1 MEEQAENRN
10 KRKLNI
16 DWEEVLPGRNDDVP
30 AELIVK
36 KSGPP
41 TPAQKSVP
49 MSDDPGSGEELDRQ
63 IPDQELGV
71 RIARMKD
78 TYSKVRHC
86 LPDKGKKILATV
98 TRLEKECERRRLA
111 GAVPDID
118 GCDKLTQSPSSD
130 ASDCFTQRTP
140 SPQIQSKSSF
150 TSVFRE
156 KMEENRDCRE
166 ANAFDKELSILAHC
180 DRRKMRSDGDL
191 SQRGRQKVRS
201 SSRKWPFHKG
211 DKSFNSNGSQKDRAS
226 LTCPSHQSGE
236 NSSSCLPKKKESFEV
251 LPSKNPR
258 LRKEQNLVLLDEDE
272 SPVED
277 ASEESEGSLHIE
289 TTEQADEFAECMI
302 DAKIY
307 YPSRVDPESV
317 EICYTD
323 INHLAPAA
331 YLTSPIMN
339 FYIRY
344 LQLQASPTNRAI
356 RDCHF
361 FNTYFYSKLKE
372 AVSHK
377 DSVSHLNWSLKE
389 TLKQLELDKEDE
401 SGPIILH
408 LDSLKLH
415 CSLSIFSN
423 IRSFLKEEWNYL
435 KQEVSPSDLPIAER
449 IWQHLPRRIDDR
461 IIPVPQQKNDYDCGL
476 FVLFFMERF
485 MEEAPERLKK
495 KDLAMFGKR
504 WFRPEE
510 ASGLRI
516 KIRNLLK
523 KQFQIS
529 SAECC
534 NSKSLTSPV
543 NLRKGSDLNSDLR
556 APGSF
561 EPKQKQILKLFMFP
575 ILIVPV
581 PSGGANKYGARPL
594 RLENSMHLCPL
605 VGFWIQ

>member
-118 GCDKLTQSPSSD
+118 GCDKLTQSPSSG
-130 ASDCFTQRTP
+130 A
-140 SPQIQSKSSF
+140 
-150 TSVFRE
+150 
-156 KMEENRDCRE
+156 
-166 ANAFDKELSILAHC
+166 
-180 DRRKMRSDGDL
+180 
-191 SQRGRQKVRS
+191 
-201 SSRKWPFHKG
+201 
-211 DKSFNSNGSQKDRAS
+211 
-226 LTCPSHQSGE
+226 
-236 NSSSCLPKKKESFEV
+236 ESTYIVKRIESYNIFP
-251 LPSKNPR
+251 LKQN
-258 LRKEQNLVLLDEDE
+258 EQNLVLLDEDE

-361 FNTYFYSKLKE
+361 FNTYFYRFCKPFKLE
-372 AVSHK
+372 SEG
-377 DSVSHLNWSLKE
+377 NTE
-389 TLKQLELDKEDE
+389 TA
-401 SGPIILH
+401 
-408 LDSLKLH
+408 
-415 CSLSIFSN
+415 
-423 IRSFLKEEWNYL
+423 RASFLKEEWNYL

-529 SAECC
+529 SAECF
-534 NSKSLTSPV
+534 

-581 PSGGANKYGARPL
+581 PSVGANKYGARPL

>member
-111 GAVPDID
+111 GAVPVCLDID
-118 GCDKLTQSPSSD
+118 GCDKLTQSPSSGFRTW
-130 ASDCFTQRTP
+130 ASA
-140 SPQIQSKSSF
+140 KS
-150 TSVFRE
+150 RP
-156 KMEENRDCRE
+156 
-166 ANAFDKELSILAHC
+166 
-180 DRRKMRSDGDL
+180 
-191 SQRGRQKVRS
+191 RG
-201 SSRKWPFHKG
+201 G
-211 DKSFNSNGSQKDRAS
+211 A
-226 LTCPSHQSGE
+226 
-236 NSSSCLPKKKESFEV
+236 ESTYIVKRIESYNIFP
-251 LPSKNPR
+251 LKQN
-258 LRKEQNLVLLDEDE
+258 EQNLVLLDEDE

-361 FNTYFYSKLKE
+361 FNTYFYRFCKPFKLE
-372 AVSHK
+372 SEGNTETARA
-377 DSVSHLNWSLKE
+377 SVHWSLVIICIP
-389 TLKQLELDKEDE
+389 DKEDE

-461 IIPVPQQKNDYDCGL
+461 IIPV
-476 FVLFFMERF
+476 VVH
-485 MEEAPERLKK
+485 PETG
-495 KDLAMFGKR
+495 A
-504 WFRPEE
+504 
-510 ASGLRI
+510 
-516 KIRNLLK
+516 
-523 KQFQIS
+523 
-529 SAECC
+529 
-534 NSKSLTSPV
+534 V

-581 PSGGANKYGARPL
+581 PSVGANKYGARPL

>member
-111 GAVPDID
+111 GAVPVCLDID
-118 GCDKLTQSPSSD
+118 GCDKLTQSPSSG
-130 ASDCFTQRTP
+130 A
-140 SPQIQSKSSF
+140 
-150 TSVFRE
+150 
-156 KMEENRDCRE
+156 
-166 ANAFDKELSILAHC
+166 
-180 DRRKMRSDGDL
+180 
-191 SQRGRQKVRS
+191 
-201 SSRKWPFHKG
+201 
-211 DKSFNSNGSQKDRAS
+211 
-226 LTCPSHQSGE
+226 
-236 NSSSCLPKKKESFEV
+236 ESTYIVKRIESYNIFP
-251 LPSKNPR
+251 LKQN
-258 LRKEQNLVLLDEDE
+258 EQNLVLLDEDE

-361 FNTYFYSKLKE
+361 FNTYFYRFCKPFKLE
-372 AVSHK
+372 SEGNTETARA
-377 DSVSHLNWSLKE
+377 SVHWSLVIICIP
-389 TLKQLELDKEDE
+389 DKEDE

-461 IIPVPQQKNDYDCGL
+461 IIPV
-476 FVLFFMERF
+476 VVH
-485 MEEAPERLKK
+485 PETG
-495 KDLAMFGKR
+495 A
-504 WFRPEE
+504 
-510 ASGLRI
+510 
-516 KIRNLLK
+516 
-523 KQFQIS
+523 
-529 SAECC
+529 
-534 NSKSLTSPV
+534 V

-581 PSGGANKYGARPL
+581 PSVGANKYGARPL

>member
-111 GAVPDID
+111 GAVPVCLDID
-118 GCDKLTQSPSSD
+118 GCDKLTQSPSSGVRTW
-130 ASDCFTQRTP
+130 ASAKSRP
-140 SPQIQSKSSF
+140 RGVKKSK
-150 TSVFRE
+150 
-156 KMEENRDCRE
+156 
-166 ANAFDKELSILAHC
+166 
-180 DRRKMRSDGDL
+180 
-191 SQRGRQKVRS
+191 Q
-201 SSRKWPFHKG
+201 
-211 DKSFNSNGSQKDRAS
+211 
-226 LTCPSHQSGE
+226 
-236 NSSSCLPKKKESFEV
+236 
-251 LPSKNPR
+251 
-258 LRKEQNLVLLDEDE
+258 EQNLVLLDEDE

-361 FNTYFYSKLKE
+361 FNTYFYRFCKPFKLE
-372 AVSHK
+372 SEGNIETARA
-377 DSVSHLNWSLKE
+377 SVHWSLVIICIP
-389 TLKQLELDKEDE
+389 DKEDE

-495 KDLAMFGKR
+495 KDLAMVVVH
-504 WFRPEE
+504 PETVQV
-510 ASGLRI
+510 LHR
-516 KIRNLLK
+516 
-523 KQFQIS
+523 FS
-529 SAECC
+529 SD
-534 NSKSLTSPV
+534 PF

-561 EPKQKQILKLFMFP
+561 KPKQKQILKLFMFP

-581 PSGGANKYGARPL
+581 PSVGAN
-594 RLENSMHLCPL
+594 N
-605 VGFWIQ
+605 

>member
-111 GAVPDID
+111 GAVPVCLDID
-118 GCDKLTQSPSSD
+118 GCDKLTQSPSSGVRTW
-130 ASDCFTQRTP
+130 ASAKSRP
-140 SPQIQSKSSF
+140 RGVKKSK
-150 TSVFRE
+150 
-156 KMEENRDCRE
+156 
-166 ANAFDKELSILAHC
+166 
-180 DRRKMRSDGDL
+180 
-191 SQRGRQKVRS
+191 Q
-201 SSRKWPFHKG
+201 
-211 DKSFNSNGSQKDRAS
+211 
-226 LTCPSHQSGE
+226 
-236 NSSSCLPKKKESFEV
+236 
-251 LPSKNPR
+251 
-258 LRKEQNLVLLDEDE
+258 EQNLVLLDEDE

-361 FNTYFYSKLKE
+361 FNTYFYRFCKPFKLE
-372 AVSHK
+372 SEGNIETARA
-377 DSVSHLNWSLKE
+377 SVHWSLVIICIP
-389 TLKQLELDKEDE
+389 DKEDE

-461 IIPVPQQKNDYDCGL
+461 IIPVVVHPETVQ
-476 FVLFFMERF
+476 VLHRF
-485 MEEAPERLKK
+485 
-495 KDLAMFGKR
+495 
-504 WFRPEE
+504 
-510 ASGLRI
+510 
-516 KIRNLLK
+516 
-523 KQFQIS
+523 S
-529 SAECC
+529 SD
-534 NSKSLTSPV
+534 PF

-561 EPKQKQILKLFMFP
+561 KPKQKQILKLFMFP

-581 PSGGANKYGARPL
+581 PSVGAN
-594 RLENSMHLCPL
+594 N
-605 VGFWIQ
+605 

>member
-111 GAVPDID
+111 GAVPVCLDID
-118 GCDKLTQSPSSD
+118 GCDKLTQSPSSGVRTWASAKSRPRGD

-180 DRRKMRSDGDL
+180 DRRKMSVLVDE
-191 SQRGRQKVRS
+191 SVPVVRNLAQTTMVAHGCIVELVPQ
-201 SSRKWPFHKG
+201 W
-211 DKSFNSNGSQKDRAS
+211 
-226 LTCPSHQSGE
+226 
-236 NSSSCLPKKKESFEV
+236 
-251 LPSKNPR
+251 
-258 LRKEQNLVLLDEDE
+258 EQNLVLLDEDE

-361 FNTYFYSKLKE
+361 FNTYFYRFCKPFKLE
-372 AVSHK
+372 SEGNIETARA
-377 DSVSHLNWSLKE
+377 SVHWSLVIICIP
-389 TLKQLELDKEDE
+389 DKEDE

-461 IIPVPQQKNDYDCGL
+461 IIP
-476 FVLFFMERF
+476 
-485 MEEAPERLKK
+485 
-495 KDLAMFGKR
+495 FGKR

-534 NSKSLTSPV
+534 NSKSLTSP
-543 NLRKGSDLNSDLR
+543 
-556 APGSF
+556 
-561 EPKQKQILKLFMFP
+561 
-575 ILIVPV
+575 
-581 PSGGANKYGARPL
+581 GGCSP
-594 RLENSMHLCPL
+594 
-605 VGFWIQ
+605 

>member
-111 GAVPDID
+111 GAVPVCLDID

-191 SQRGRQKVRS
+191 SQRGRQNVRS

-377 DSVSHLNWSLKE
+377 GGDKDSFFIKFRRWWKGVNIFQKSYVLI
-389 TLKQLELDKEDE
+389 
-401 SGPIILH
+401 PIH
-408 LDSLKLH
+408 
-415 CSLSIFSN
+415 
-423 IRSFLKEEWNYL
+423 EE
-435 KQEVSPSDLPIAER
+435 
-449 IWQHLPRRIDDR
+449 
-461 IIPVPQQKNDYDCGL
+461 
-476 FVLFFMERF
+476 
-485 MEEAPERLKK
+485 
-495 KDLAMFGKR
+495 
-504 WFRPEE
+504 
-510 ASGLRI
+510 
-516 KIRNLLK
+516 
-523 KQFQIS
+523 
-529 SAECC
+529 
-534 NSKSLTSPV
+534 
-543 NLRKGSDLNSDLR
+543 
-556 APGSF
+556 
-561 EPKQKQILKLFMFP
+561 
-575 ILIVPV
+575 
-581 PSGGANKYGARPL
+581 
-594 RLENSMHLCPL
+594 
-605 VGFWIQ
+605 

>member
-111 GAVPDID
+111 GAVPVCLDID
-118 GCDKLTQSPSSD
+118 GCDKLTQSPSSGVRTWASAKSRPRGD

-180 DRRKMRSDGDL
+180 DRRKMSVLVDE
-191 SQRGRQKVRS
+191 SVPVVRNLAQTTMVAHGCIVELVPQ
-201 SSRKWPFHKG
+201 W
-211 DKSFNSNGSQKDRAS
+211 
-226 LTCPSHQSGE
+226 
-236 NSSSCLPKKKESFEV
+236 
-251 LPSKNPR
+251 
-258 LRKEQNLVLLDEDE
+258 EQNLVLLDEDE

-307 YPSRVDPESV
+307 YPSRYSSDPFFRWVDPESV

-361 FNTYFYSKLKE
+361 FNTYFYRFCKPFKLE
-372 AVSHK
+372 SEGNIETARA
-377 DSVSHLNWSLKE
+377 SVHWSLVIICIP
-389 TLKQLELDKEDE
+389 DKEDE

-534 NSKSLTSPV
+534 NSKSLTSP
-543 NLRKGSDLNSDLR
+543 
-556 APGSF
+556 
-561 EPKQKQILKLFMFP
+561 
-575 ILIVPV
+575 
-581 PSGGANKYGARPL
+581 GGCSP
-594 RLENSMHLCPL
+594 
-605 VGFWIQ
+605 

>member
-111 GAVPDID
+111 GAVPVCLDID
-118 GCDKLTQSPSSD
+118 GCDKLTQSPSSGVRTW
-130 ASDCFTQRTP
+130 ASAKSRP
-140 SPQIQSKSSF
+140 RGVKKSK
-150 TSVFRE
+150 
-156 KMEENRDCRE
+156 
-166 ANAFDKELSILAHC
+166 
-180 DRRKMRSDGDL
+180 
-191 SQRGRQKVRS
+191 Q
-201 SSRKWPFHKG
+201 
-211 DKSFNSNGSQKDRAS
+211 
-226 LTCPSHQSGE
+226 
-236 NSSSCLPKKKESFEV
+236 
-251 LPSKNPR
+251 
-258 LRKEQNLVLLDEDE
+258 EQNLVLLDEDE

-361 FNTYFYSKLKE
+361 FNTYFYRFCKPFKLE
-372 AVSHK
+372 SEGNIETARA
-377 DSVSHLNWSLKE
+377 SVHWSLVIICIP
-389 TLKQLELDKEDE
+389 DKEDE

-534 NSKSLTSPV
+534 NSKSLTSP
-543 NLRKGSDLNSDLR
+543 
-556 APGSF
+556 
-561 EPKQKQILKLFMFP
+561 
-575 ILIVPV
+575 
-581 PSGGANKYGARPL
+581 GGCSP
-594 RLENSMHLCPL
+594 
-605 VGFWIQ
+605 

>member
-1 MEEQAENRN
+1 
-10 KRKLNI
+10 
-16 DWEEVLPGRNDDVP
+16 
-30 AELIVK
+30 
-36 KSGPP
+36 
-41 TPAQKSVP
+41 
-49 MSDDPGSGEELDRQ
+49 
-63 IPDQELGV
+63 
-71 RIARMKD
+71 
-78 TYSKVRHC
+78 
-86 LPDKGKKILATV
+86 
-98 TRLEKECERRRLA
+98 
-111 GAVPDID
+111 
-118 GCDKLTQSPSSD
+118 
-130 ASDCFTQRTP
+130 
-140 SPQIQSKSSF
+140 
-150 TSVFRE
+150 
-156 KMEENRDCRE
+156 MEENRDCRE

-191 SQRGRQKVRS
+191 SQRGRQNVRS

-377 DSVSHLNWSLKE
+377 GGDKDSFFIKFRRWWKGVNIFQKSYVLIPIHEDVHWSLVIICIP
-389 TLKQLELDKEDE
+389 DKEDE

-534 NSKSLTSPV
+534 NSKSLTSP
-543 NLRKGSDLNSDLR
+543 
-556 APGSF
+556 
-561 EPKQKQILKLFMFP
+561 
-575 ILIVPV
+575 
-581 PSGGANKYGARPL
+581 GGCSP
-594 RLENSMHLCPL
+594 
-605 VGFWIQ
+605 

>member
-111 GAVPDID
+111 GAVPVCLDID
-118 GCDKLTQSPSSD
+118 GCDKLTQSPSSGFRTWASAKSRPRGD

-156 KMEENRDCRE
+156 KMEEN
-166 ANAFDKELSILAHC
+166 
-180 DRRKMRSDGDL
+180 
-191 SQRGRQKVRS
+191 
-201 SSRKWPFHKG
+201 
-211 DKSFNSNGSQKDRAS
+211 
-226 LTCPSHQSGE
+226 
-236 NSSSCLPKKKESFEV
+236 
-251 LPSKNPR
+251 
-258 LRKEQNLVLLDEDE
+258 EQNLVLLDEDE

-361 FNTYFYSKLKE
+361 FNTYFYRFCKPFKLE
-372 AVSHK
+372 SEGNTETARA
-377 DSVSHLNWSLKE
+377 SVHWSLVIICIP
-389 TLKQLELDKEDE
+389 DKEDE

-529 SAECC
+529 SAECF
-534 NSKSLTSPV
+534 

-581 PSGGANKYGARPL
+581 PSVGANKYGARPL

>member
-111 GAVPDID
+111 GAVPVCLDID

-377 DSVSHLNWSLKE
+377 GGDKDSFFIKFRRWWKGVNIFQKSYVLIPIHEDVHWSLVIICIP
-389 TLKQLELDKEDE
+389 DKEDE

-534 NSKSLTSPV
+534 NSKSLTSP
-543 NLRKGSDLNSDLR
+543 
-556 APGSF
+556 
-561 EPKQKQILKLFMFP
+561 
-575 ILIVPV
+575 
-581 PSGGANKYGARPL
+581 GGCSP
-594 RLENSMHLCPL
+594 
-605 VGFWIQ
+605 

>member
-118 GCDKLTQSPSSD
+118 GCDKLTQSPSSGFRTWASAKSRPRGD

-180 DRRKMRSDGDL
+180 DRRKMR
-191 SQRGRQKVRS
+191 
-201 SSRKWPFHKG
+201 
-211 DKSFNSNGSQKDRAS
+211 
-226 LTCPSHQSGE
+226 
-236 NSSSCLPKKKESFEV
+236 KESFEV

-289 TTEQADEFAECMI
+289 TTEQADEFAEW
-302 DAKIY
+302 
-307 YPSRVDPESV
+307 VDPESV

-361 FNTYFYSKLKE
+361 FNTYFYRFCKPFKLE
-372 AVSHK
+372 SEGNTETARA
-377 DSVSHLNWSLKE
+377 SVHWSLVIICIP
-389 TLKQLELDKEDE
+389 DKEDE

-495 KDLAMFGKR
+495 KDLAMVVVH
-504 WFRPEE
+504 PETG
-510 ASGLRI
+510 A
-516 KIRNLLK
+516 
-523 KQFQIS
+523 
-529 SAECC
+529 
-534 NSKSLTSPV
+534 V

-581 PSGGANKYGARPL
+581 PSVGANKYGARPL

>member
-118 GCDKLTQSPSSD
+118 GCDKLTQSPSSGFRTW
-130 ASDCFTQRTP
+130 ASA
-140 SPQIQSKSSF
+140 KS
-150 TSVFRE
+150 RP
-156 KMEENRDCRE
+156 
-166 ANAFDKELSILAHC
+166 
-180 DRRKMRSDGDL
+180 
-191 SQRGRQKVRS
+191 RG
-201 SSRKWPFHKG
+201 G
-211 DKSFNSNGSQKDRAS
+211 A
-226 LTCPSHQSGE
+226 
-236 NSSSCLPKKKESFEV
+236 ESTYIVKRIESYNIFP
-251 LPSKNPR
+251 LKQN
-258 LRKEQNLVLLDEDE
+258 EQNLVLLDEDE

-289 TTEQADEFAECMI
+289 TTEQADEFAEW
-302 DAKIY
+302 
-307 YPSRVDPESV
+307 VDPESV

-361 FNTYFYSKLKE
+361 FNTYFYRFCKPFKLE
-372 AVSHK
+372 SEGNTETARA
-377 DSVSHLNWSLKE
+377 SVHWSLVIICIP
-389 TLKQLELDKEDE
+389 DKEDE

-581 PSGGANKYGARPL
+581 PSVGANKYGARPL

>member
-118 GCDKLTQSPSSD
+118 GCDKLTQSPSSGFRTW
-130 ASDCFTQRTP
+130 ASA
-140 SPQIQSKSSF
+140 KS
-150 TSVFRE
+150 RP
-156 KMEENRDCRE
+156 
-166 ANAFDKELSILAHC
+166 
-180 DRRKMRSDGDL
+180 
-191 SQRGRQKVRS
+191 RG
-201 SSRKWPFHKG
+201 G
-211 DKSFNSNGSQKDRAS
+211 A
-226 LTCPSHQSGE
+226 
-236 NSSSCLPKKKESFEV
+236 ESTYIVKRIESYNIFP
-251 LPSKNPR
+251 LKQN
-258 LRKEQNLVLLDEDE
+258 EQNLVLLDEDE

-361 FNTYFYSKLKE
+361 FNTYFYRFCKPFKLE
-372 AVSHK
+372 SEGNTETARA
-377 DSVSHLNWSLKE
+377 SVHWSLVIICIP
-389 TLKQLELDKEDE
+389 DKEDE

-495 KDLAMFGKR
+495 KDLAMVVVH
-504 WFRPEE
+504 PETG
-510 ASGLRI
+510 A
-516 KIRNLLK
+516 
-523 KQFQIS
+523 
-529 SAECC
+529 
-534 NSKSLTSPV
+534 V

-581 PSGGANKYGARPL
+581 PSVGANKYGARPL

>member
-111 GAVPDID
+111 GAVPVCLDID
-118 GCDKLTQSPSSD
+118 GCDKLTQSPSSGMP
-130 ASDCFTQRTP
+130 CYP
-140 SPQIQSKSSF
+140 
-150 TSVFRE
+150 
-156 KMEENRDCRE
+156 
-166 ANAFDKELSILAHC
+166 
-180 DRRKMRSDGDL
+180 GY
-191 SQRGRQKVRS
+191 
-201 SSRKWPFHKG
+201 
-211 DKSFNSNGSQKDRAS
+211 
-226 LTCPSHQSGE
+226 LTY
-236 NSSSCLPKKKESFEV
+236 KKESFEV

-289 TTEQADEFAECMI
+289 TTEQADEFAEW
-302 DAKIY
+302 
-307 YPSRVDPESV
+307 VDPESV

-361 FNTYFYSKLKE
+361 FNTYFYRFCKPFKLE
-372 AVSHK
+372 SEGNTETARA
-377 DSVSHLNWSLKE
+377 SVHWSLVIICIP
-389 TLKQLELDKEDE
+389 DKEDE

-461 IIPVPQQKNDYDCGL
+461 IIPV
-476 FVLFFMERF
+476 VVH
-485 MEEAPERLKK
+485 PETG
-495 KDLAMFGKR
+495 A
-504 WFRPEE
+504 
-510 ASGLRI
+510 
-516 KIRNLLK
+516 
-523 KQFQIS
+523 
-529 SAECC
+529 
-534 NSKSLTSPV
+534 V

-581 PSGGANKYGARPL
+581 PSVGANKYGARPL

>member
-111 GAVPDID
+111 GAVPVCLDID

-191 SQRGRQKVRS
+191 SQRGRQNVRS

-377 DSVSHLNWSLKE
+377 GGDKDSFFIKFRRWWKGVNIFQKSYVLIPIHEDVHWSLVIICIP
-389 TLKQLELDKEDE
+389 DKEDE

-534 NSKSLTSPV
+534 NSKSLTSP
-543 NLRKGSDLNSDLR
+543 
-556 APGSF
+556 
-561 EPKQKQILKLFMFP
+561 
-575 ILIVPV
+575 
-581 PSGGANKYGARPL
+581 GGCSP
-594 RLENSMHLCPL
+594 
-605 VGFWIQ
+605 

>member
-118 GCDKLTQSPSSD
+118 GCDKLTQSPSSG
-130 ASDCFTQRTP
+130 A
-140 SPQIQSKSSF
+140 
-150 TSVFRE
+150 
-156 KMEENRDCRE
+156 
-166 ANAFDKELSILAHC
+166 
-180 DRRKMRSDGDL
+180 
-191 SQRGRQKVRS
+191 
-201 SSRKWPFHKG
+201 
-211 DKSFNSNGSQKDRAS
+211 
-226 LTCPSHQSGE
+226 
-236 NSSSCLPKKKESFEV
+236 ESTYIVKRIESYNIFP
-251 LPSKNPR
+251 LKQN
-258 LRKEQNLVLLDEDE
+258 EQNLVLLDEDE

-289 TTEQADEFAECMI
+289 TTEQADEFAEW
-302 DAKIY
+302 
-307 YPSRVDPESV
+307 VDPESV

-361 FNTYFYSKLKE
+361 FNTYFYRFCKPFKLE
-372 AVSHK
+372 SEGNTETARA
-377 DSVSHLNWSLKE
+377 SVHWSLVIICIP
-389 TLKQLELDKEDE
+389 DKEDE

-461 IIPVPQQKNDYDCGL
+461 IIPV
-476 FVLFFMERF
+476 VVH
-485 MEEAPERLKK
+485 PETG
-495 KDLAMFGKR
+495 A
-504 WFRPEE
+504 
-510 ASGLRI
+510 
-516 KIRNLLK
+516 
-523 KQFQIS
+523 
-529 SAECC
+529 
-534 NSKSLTSPV
+534 V

-581 PSGGANKYGARPL
+581 PSVGANKYGARPL

>member
-111 GAVPDID
+111 GAVPVCLDID
-118 GCDKLTQSPSSD
+118 GCDKLTQSPSSGFRTW
-130 ASDCFTQRTP
+130 ASA
-140 SPQIQSKSSF
+140 KS
-150 TSVFRE
+150 RP
-156 KMEENRDCRE
+156 
-166 ANAFDKELSILAHC
+166 
-180 DRRKMRSDGDL
+180 
-191 SQRGRQKVRS
+191 RG
-201 SSRKWPFHKG
+201 G
-211 DKSFNSNGSQKDRAS
+211 A
-226 LTCPSHQSGE
+226 
-236 NSSSCLPKKKESFEV
+236 ESTYIVKRIESYNIFP
-251 LPSKNPR
+251 LKQN
-258 LRKEQNLVLLDEDE
+258 EQNLVLLDEDE

-361 FNTYFYSKLKE
+361 FNTYFYRFCKPFKLE
-372 AVSHK
+372 SEGNTETARA
-377 DSVSHLNWSLKE
+377 SVHWSLVIICIP
-389 TLKQLELDKEDE
+389 DKEDE

-534 NSKSLTSPV
+534 NSKSLTSPGV

-581 PSGGANKYGARPL
+581 PSVGANKYGARPL

>member
-111 GAVPDID
+111 GAVPVCLDID
-118 GCDKLTQSPSSD
+118 GCDKLTQSPS
-130 ASDCFTQRTP
+130 SDCFTQRTP

-191 SQRGRQKVRS
+191 SQRGRQNVRS

-377 DSVSHLNWSLKE
+377 GGDKDSFFIKFRRWWKGVNIFQKSYVLIPIHEDVHWSLVIICIP
-389 TLKQLELDKEDE
+389 DKEDE

-461 IIPVPQQKNDYDCGL
+461 IIP
-476 FVLFFMERF
+476 RF

-534 NSKSLTSPV
+534 NSKSLTSP
-543 NLRKGSDLNSDLR
+543 
-556 APGSF
+556 
-561 EPKQKQILKLFMFP
+561 
-575 ILIVPV
+575 
-581 PSGGANKYGARPL
+581 GGCSP
-594 RLENSMHLCPL
+594 
-605 VGFWIQ
+605 

>member
-111 GAVPDID
+111 GAVPVCLDID
-118 GCDKLTQSPSSD
+118 GCDKLTQSPS
-130 ASDCFTQRTP
+130 SDCFTQRTP

-180 DRRKMRSDGDL
+180 DRQKMRSDGDL

-211 DKSFNSNGSQKDRAS
+211 DKSFNSNGSQKERAS

-377 DSVSHLNWSLKE
+377 GGDKDSFFIKFRRWWKGVNIFQKSYVLIPIHEDVHWSLVIICIP
-389 TLKQLELDKEDE
+389 DKEDE

-461 IIPVPQQKNDYDCGL
+461 IIP
-476 FVLFFMERF
+476 RF

-495 KDLAMFGKR
+495 KDLAMVLPAITNR
-504 WFRPEE
+504 TCYV
-510 ASGLRI
+510 SYVIYL
-516 KIRNLLK
+516 
-523 KQFQIS
+523 
-529 SAECC
+529 
-534 NSKSLTSPV
+534 
-543 NLRKGSDLNSDLR
+543 
-556 APGSF
+556 
-561 EPKQKQILKLFMFP
+561 
-575 ILIVPV
+575 
-581 PSGGANKYGARPL
+581 
-594 RLENSMHLCPL
+594 
-605 VGFWIQ
+605 

>member
-118 GCDKLTQSPSSD
+118 GCDKLTQSPSSGVRTW
-130 ASDCFTQRTP
+130 ASAKSRP
-140 SPQIQSKSSF
+140 RGVKKSK
-150 TSVFRE
+150 
-156 KMEENRDCRE
+156 
-166 ANAFDKELSILAHC
+166 
-180 DRRKMRSDGDL
+180 
-191 SQRGRQKVRS
+191 Q
-201 SSRKWPFHKG
+201 
-211 DKSFNSNGSQKDRAS
+211 
-226 LTCPSHQSGE
+226 
-236 NSSSCLPKKKESFEV
+236 
-251 LPSKNPR
+251 
-258 LRKEQNLVLLDEDE
+258 EQNLVLLDEDE

-307 YPSRVDPESV
+307 YPSRYSSDPFFRWVDPESV

-361 FNTYFYSKLKE
+361 FNTYFYRFCKPFKLE
-372 AVSHK
+372 SEGNIETARA
-377 DSVSHLNWSLKE
+377 SVHWSLVIICIP
-389 TLKQLELDKEDE
+389 DKEDE

-461 IIPVPQQKNDYDCGL
+461 IIP
-476 FVLFFMERF
+476 
-485 MEEAPERLKK
+485 
-495 KDLAMFGKR
+495 FGKR

-534 NSKSLTSPV
+534 NSKSLTSP
-543 NLRKGSDLNSDLR
+543 
-556 APGSF
+556 
-561 EPKQKQILKLFMFP
+561 
-575 ILIVPV
+575 
-581 PSGGANKYGARPL
+581 GGCSP
-594 RLENSMHLCPL
+594 
-605 VGFWIQ
+605 

>member
-118 GCDKLTQSPSSD
+118 GCDKLTQSPSSGMP
-130 ASDCFTQRTP
+130 CYP
-140 SPQIQSKSSF
+140 
-150 TSVFRE
+150 
-156 KMEENRDCRE
+156 
-166 ANAFDKELSILAHC
+166 
-180 DRRKMRSDGDL
+180 GY
-191 SQRGRQKVRS
+191 
-201 SSRKWPFHKG
+201 
-211 DKSFNSNGSQKDRAS
+211 
-226 LTCPSHQSGE
+226 LTY
-236 NSSSCLPKKKESFEV
+236 KKESFEV

-361 FNTYFYSKLKE
+361 FNTYFYRFCKPFKLE
-372 AVSHK
+372 SEGNTETARA
-377 DSVSHLNWSLKE
+377 SVHWSLVIICIP
-389 TLKQLELDKEDE
+389 DKEDE

-495 KDLAMFGKR
+495 KDLAMVVVH
-504 WFRPEE
+504 PETG
-510 ASGLRI
+510 A
-516 KIRNLLK
+516 
-523 KQFQIS
+523 
-529 SAECC
+529 
-534 NSKSLTSPV
+534 V

-581 PSGGANKYGARPL
+581 PSVGANKYGARPL

>member
-111 GAVPDID
+111 GAVPVCLDID
-118 GCDKLTQSPSSD
+118 GCDKLTQSPSSG
-130 ASDCFTQRTP
+130 A
-140 SPQIQSKSSF
+140 
-150 TSVFRE
+150 
-156 KMEENRDCRE
+156 
-166 ANAFDKELSILAHC
+166 
-180 DRRKMRSDGDL
+180 
-191 SQRGRQKVRS
+191 
-201 SSRKWPFHKG
+201 
-211 DKSFNSNGSQKDRAS
+211 
-226 LTCPSHQSGE
+226 
-236 NSSSCLPKKKESFEV
+236 ESTYIVKRIESYNIFP
-251 LPSKNPR
+251 LKQN
-258 LRKEQNLVLLDEDE
+258 EQNLVLLDEDE

-361 FNTYFYSKLKE
+361 FNTYFYRFCKPFKLE
-372 AVSHK
+372 SEGNTETARA
-377 DSVSHLNWSLKE
+377 SVHWSLVIICIP
-389 TLKQLELDKEDE
+389 DKEDE

-495 KDLAMFGKR
+495 KDLAMVVVH
-504 WFRPEE
+504 PETG
-510 ASGLRI
+510 A
-516 KIRNLLK
+516 
-523 KQFQIS
+523 
-529 SAECC
+529 
-534 NSKSLTSPV
+534 V

-581 PSGGANKYGARPL
+581 PSVGANKYGARPL

>member
-111 GAVPDID
+111 GAVPVCLDID

-156 KMEENRDCRE
+156 KMEEN
-166 ANAFDKELSILAHC
+166 
-180 DRRKMRSDGDL
+180 
-191 SQRGRQKVRS
+191 
-201 SSRKWPFHKG
+201 
-211 DKSFNSNGSQKDRAS
+211 
-226 LTCPSHQSGE
+226 
-236 NSSSCLPKKKESFEV
+236 
-251 LPSKNPR
+251 
-258 LRKEQNLVLLDEDE
+258 EQNLVLLDEDE

-361 FNTYFYSKLKE
+361 FNTYFYRFCKPFKLE
-372 AVSHK
+372 SEGNTETARA
-377 DSVSHLNWSLKE
+377 SVHWSLVIICIP
-389 TLKQLELDKEDE
+389 DKEDE

-581 PSGGANKYGARPL
+581 PSVGANKYGARPL

>member
-111 GAVPDID
+111 GAVPVCLDID
-118 GCDKLTQSPSSD
+118 GCDKLTQSPSSG
-130 ASDCFTQRTP
+130 A
-140 SPQIQSKSSF
+140 
-150 TSVFRE
+150 
-156 KMEENRDCRE
+156 
-166 ANAFDKELSILAHC
+166 
-180 DRRKMRSDGDL
+180 
-191 SQRGRQKVRS
+191 
-201 SSRKWPFHKG
+201 
-211 DKSFNSNGSQKDRAS
+211 
-226 LTCPSHQSGE
+226 
-236 NSSSCLPKKKESFEV
+236 ESTYIVKRIESYNIFP
-251 LPSKNPR
+251 LKQN
-258 LRKEQNLVLLDEDE
+258 EQNLVLLDEDE

-361 FNTYFYSKLKE
+361 FNTYFYRFCKPFKLE
-372 AVSHK
+372 SEG
-377 DSVSHLNWSLKE
+377 NTE
-389 TLKQLELDKEDE
+389 TA
-401 SGPIILH
+401 
-408 LDSLKLH
+408 
-415 CSLSIFSN
+415 
-423 IRSFLKEEWNYL
+423 RASFLKEEWNYL

-534 NSKSLTSPV
+534 NSKSLTSPGV

-581 PSGGANKYGARPL
+581 PSVGANKYGARPL

>member
-111 GAVPDID
+111 GAVPVCLDID
-118 GCDKLTQSPSSD
+118 GCDKLTQSPSSGMP
-130 ASDCFTQRTP
+130 CYP
-140 SPQIQSKSSF
+140 
-150 TSVFRE
+150 
-156 KMEENRDCRE
+156 
-166 ANAFDKELSILAHC
+166 
-180 DRRKMRSDGDL
+180 GY
-191 SQRGRQKVRS
+191 
-201 SSRKWPFHKG
+201 
-211 DKSFNSNGSQKDRAS
+211 
-226 LTCPSHQSGE
+226 LTY
-236 NSSSCLPKKKESFEV
+236 KKESFEV

-289 TTEQADEFAECMI
+289 TTEQADEFAEW
-302 DAKIY
+302 
-307 YPSRVDPESV
+307 VDPESV

-361 FNTYFYSKLKE
+361 FNTYFYRFCKPFKLE
-372 AVSHK
+372 SEGNTETARA
-377 DSVSHLNWSLKE
+377 SVHWSLVIICIP
-389 TLKQLELDKEDE
+389 DKEDE

-581 PSGGANKYGARPL
+581 PSVGANKYGARPL

>member
-111 GAVPDID
+111 GAVPVCLDID

-180 DRRKMRSDGDL
+180 DRQKMRSDGDL

-211 DKSFNSNGSQKDRAS
+211 DKSFNSNGSQKERAS

-377 DSVSHLNWSLKE
+377 GGDKDSFFIKFRRWWKGVNIFQKSYVLIPIH
-389 TLKQLELDKEDE
+389 ED
-401 SGPIILH
+401 
-408 LDSLKLH
+408 
-415 CSLSIFSN
+415 
-423 IRSFLKEEWNYL
+423 FLKEEWNYL

-534 NSKSLTSPV
+534 NSKSLTSP
-543 NLRKGSDLNSDLR
+543 
-556 APGSF
+556 
-561 EPKQKQILKLFMFP
+561 
-575 ILIVPV
+575 
-581 PSGGANKYGARPL
+581 GGCSP
-594 RLENSMHLCPL
+594 
-605 VGFWIQ
+605 

>member
-118 GCDKLTQSPSSD
+118 GCDKLTQSPSSGFRTW
-130 ASDCFTQRTP
+130 ASA
-140 SPQIQSKSSF
+140 KSRPRG
-150 TSVFRE
+150 VE
-156 KMEENRDCRE
+156 CVY
-166 ANAFDKELSILAHC
+166 ACILFIVQLAALAPT
-180 DRRKMRSDGDL
+180 G
-191 SQRGRQKVRS
+191 
-201 SSRKWPFHKG
+201 
-211 DKSFNSNGSQKDRAS
+211 A
-226 LTCPSHQSGE
+226 
-236 NSSSCLPKKKESFEV
+236 ESTYIVKRIESYNIFP
-251 LPSKNPR
+251 LKQN
-258 LRKEQNLVLLDEDE
+258 EQNLVLLDEDE

-361 FNTYFYSKLKE
+361 FNTYFYRFCKPFKLE
-372 AVSHK
+372 SEG
-377 DSVSHLNWSLKE
+377 NTE
-389 TLKQLELDKEDE
+389 TA
-401 SGPIILH
+401 
-408 LDSLKLH
+408 
-415 CSLSIFSN
+415 
-423 IRSFLKEEWNYL
+423 RASFLKEEWNYL

-581 PSGGANKYGARPL
+581 PSVGANKYGARPL